1 MKTNIDFFIT
11 SRSFLPRMR
20 NVSDKSCRDIK
31 THILCSVTVFR
42 KSCRLCDNVEKYCTA
57 SRPQTTMWRMRIAC
71 WVHKATYTFRLCNT
85 YCFSSEKK
93 NICTN
98 APQFYVIRPLTVLF
112 IAFLSIRTKF
122 LHSALNRPQASDNPL
137 HVFFP
142 WLILCKMNCWYSNIY

>member
-1 MKTNIDFFIT
+1 MKFDMRIFFENLLRKFKFHQNRPRKTGTLHEDQCIFFIT
-11 SRSFLPRMR
+11 SRSFLLIVR

-93 NICTN
+93 VFARTRLNFTL
-98 APQFYVIRPLTVLF
+98 YV
-112 IAFLSIRTKF
+112 
-122 LHSALNRPQASDNPL
+122 H
-137 HVFFP
+137 
-142 WLILCKMNCWYSNIY
+142 